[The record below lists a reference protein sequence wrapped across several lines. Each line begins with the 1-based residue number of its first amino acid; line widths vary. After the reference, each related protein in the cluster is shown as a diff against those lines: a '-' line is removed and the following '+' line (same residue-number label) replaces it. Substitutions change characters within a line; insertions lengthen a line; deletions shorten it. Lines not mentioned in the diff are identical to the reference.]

1 MIPTDTWRA
10 PDSLG
15 RPLLRRTG
23 TALVVAALALV
34 ADPALPGASDLP
46 AQQQGA
52 MDRPEIHVGGL
63 LRTGFRIGPGAPG
76 ESDGFRLYDARL
88 RADGEIGIVFEWLV
102 QGEFD
107 PDTDSFGLLD
117 ARLRLPIQPELA
129 LDVGQFKA
137 PFGEEQLQSKGDI
150 TFVERSQAS
159 SFLAPGREL
168 GVQAHGEFLEGKLG
182 YRAGVF
188 NGSGRSVG
196 NDDDRFLYAARAAY
210 NSVGSVGFYDDLA
223 VELGASVAYSEDV
236 DTDLTSG
243 NGWQGQRGFDFE
255 SFFGE
260 RLLLGGDARVSY
272 RGYFV
277 RGEYI
282 RAELETPIPISGVGN
297 VLVDETVEGAYVEGG
312 YNLWGAIEGV
322 VRWDHLDDDVLLAST
337 GNPLGG
343 DFVVAGVNLFP
354 GYHTKVGLQYA
365 VGLDGAEL
373 GPGIADREFQ
383 LLVGVDF

>member
-10 PDSLG
+10 PDSHG

-23 TALVVAALALV
+23 VVLIVAALALV
-34 ADPALPGASDLP
+34 ADPTLPGASELP
-46 AQQQGA
+46 AQQQGG

-63 LRTGFRIGPGAPG
+63 LRTGFRVGPGSPG

-129 LDVGQFKA
+129 VDVGQFKT

-159 SFLAPGREL
+159 SFLAPGRQL
-168 GVQAHGEFLEGKLG
+168 GIQAHGEFLEGKLG

-188 NGSGRSVG
+188 NGNGRNDG

-223 VELGASVAYSEDV
+223 VEVGASVAYSEDV

-255 SFFGE
+255 NFFGE
-260 RLLLGGDARVSY
+260 RLLIGGDARVSY
-272 RGYFV
+272 RGFFV

-297 VLVDETVEGAYVEGG
+297 ILVDETVEGAYVEGG

-365 VGLDGAEL
+365 VGLDDAEL
-373 GPGIADREFQ
+373 GPGIADREFL